1 MMQNFTKGVSIT
13 ELSIELWFLIND
25 IDIAS
30 PPGPNGEDPASQQL
44 DTIPEI
50 ADDMKDFDRLSILS
64 MPSVVDNY

>member
-1 MMQNFTKGVSIT
+1 MQNFLKGISVT

-25 IDIAS
+25 LDIAS

-44 DTIPEI
+44 PSIPEN
-50 ADDMKDFDRLSILS
+50 ATDEGKDFERLSLLS